1 MKIKRFTRLVTEWLK
16 PDGHENLKSPDSSAE
31 FALVYDNLPVG
42 ILSLENGNWSFEY
55 AIPFKRQTHIKPLSE
70 FPDLNKV
77 YNSKTLWPFFA
88 FRIPG
93 MNQPQAK
100 ELAEEKGITEGDIVK
115 LLDLFGRKSINNPF
129 KLELKEH

>member
-1 MKIKRFTRLVTEWLK
+1 MNIKRFTQRLADLLK
-16 PDGHENLKSPDSSAE
+16 PDGHEKLKTPESSAE
-31 FALVYDNLPVG
+31 FALIFDNLPVG
-42 ILSLENGNWSFEY
+42 ILSLEKGTWSFQY
-55 AIPFKRQTHIKPLSE
+55 AAPFKHQSHIKPLSE
-70 FPDLNKV
+70 FPDVDKV
-77 YNSKTLWPFFA
+77 YRSKTLWPFFA